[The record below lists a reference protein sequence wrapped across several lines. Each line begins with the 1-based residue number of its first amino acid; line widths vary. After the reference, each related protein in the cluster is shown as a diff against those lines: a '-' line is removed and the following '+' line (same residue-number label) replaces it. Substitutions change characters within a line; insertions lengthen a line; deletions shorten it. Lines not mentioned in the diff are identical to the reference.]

1 MFQGHFRTEN
11 LVPFG
16 RGWKSGLLQGEI
28 SVNQNSCGFCSVI
41 LAVSFMTSS
50 FFLLEINVPLYALHS
65 VVSKLNCM
73 TLVYVLKVSMHW

>member
-28 SVNQNSCGFCSVI
+28 SVNQNSCGFYPVI

-50 FFLLEINVPLYALHS
+50 FFLLEINVSLYVFHS
-65 VVSKLNCM
+65 VSKLNCM